1 MLDEDE
7 RLEESEREE
16 IESSVR
22 SPDALAAAPQFNGN
36 VESMYLNDIKK
47 QPLLTNEETI
57 QLIRELRAIKG
68 DASREKEYLSKK
80 HKIINANMRLVA
92 TIAIRKFINRGVELG
107 DLLSEGSF
115 AIASAIENYDLTRDV
130 QFSTCLYYWIK
141 QQLQLAVIKYGTDIR
156 VPTWVDVKIKQ
167 MYMHRLQIATEQN
180 IDEDAVKPAAIA
192 AAMETTEAE
201 VLSLMEIYHTKIAKK
216 LDSSVNVNRIND
228 SFSDDD
234 TYELQDNTPSKFELR
249 VLSDKQKNM
258 IKVIEMLGNK
268 KQIEVLKMKYGF
280 TTGQEMNN
288 AEIGRYYESLGQKG
302 CTRERIRQ
310 IEEEA
315 LEKLRT
321 PYFMKKMQ
329 ELGVID

>member
-22 SPDALAAAPQFNGN
+22 SPDALAAAPQFKGS

-92 TIAIRKFINRGVELG
+92 TIAIRKFVNRGVELG

-115 AIASAIENYDLTRDV
+115 AIASAIENYDLTREA

-167 MYMHRLQIATEQN
+167 MYMHRLQIAAEEN
-180 IDEDAVKPAAIA
+180 IDEDSVKPAAIA

-201 VLSLMEIYHTKIAKK
+201 VLSLMEIYHKKIAKK
-216 LDSSVNVNRIND
+216 LDSSTNVNRTND
-228 SFSDDD
+228 SSSDDD

-249 VLSDKQKNM
+249 VLSDKQKNL